1 MRIGILVG
9 TKGRGSNMAA
19 IIEACLDGRIPNSSV
34 SIVIAPSETAPA
46 LERAKGL
53 GIPTLAIPYDDSFA
67 PRLLSALDGCDVV
80 CLAGFMRLLP
90 PEILAAFPNRV
101 LNIHP
106 ALLPKFGG
114 KGMYG
119 HHVHE
124 AVIAAGEKESGCTV
138 HAVNE
143 VYDEGPAILQLRCL
157 VDPDDTAET
166 LAAKVLKLEHQA
178 FAQALAELA
187 TQLDG
192 SS

>member
-9 TKGRGSNMAA
+9 TRGRGSNMAA

-34 SIVIAPSETAPA
+34 LIVVAPSETAPA
-46 LERAKGL
+46 LDRAKEL
-53 GIPTLAIPYDDSFA
+53 GVSTLAIPYDENFA
-67 PRLLSALDGCDVV
+67 ARLLRALDGCDVV

-90 PEILAAFPNRV
+90 SEILAAFPNRV

-143 VYDEGPAILQLRCL
+143 VYDEGPAILQLRCP